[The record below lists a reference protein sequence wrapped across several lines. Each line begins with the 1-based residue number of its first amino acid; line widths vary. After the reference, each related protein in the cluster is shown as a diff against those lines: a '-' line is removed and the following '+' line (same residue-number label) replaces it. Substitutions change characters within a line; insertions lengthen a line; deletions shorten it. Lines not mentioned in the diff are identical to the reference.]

1 MLFFHRLA
9 YLLALLLATT
19 SLAVVADAA
28 PTKEQRAAEVQLRIL
43 VKKAGNLYSSGDYEE
58 SGKVI
63 AEVQARYAK
72 LVAEG
77 DKEIVALL
85 AGVYRS
91 LTRAHALLEL
101 EGVDLPA
108 LKAPGAAKPTDP
120 PTPAGKASFVK
131 HVVPVLLKKC
141 GRCHVSNVRGM
152 FSMANFDLASEPPPF
167 AATCTSTVL
176 PGTIL

>member
-43 VKKAGNLYSSGDYEE
+43 VKKAGNLYSSGAYEE

-63 AEVQARYAK
+63 AAK

-77 DKEIVALL
+77 DKEIVSLL
-85 AGVYRS
+85 DGVYRS

-120 PTPAGKASFVK
+120 PTPAGKVSFVK

-152 FSMANFDLASEPPPF
+152 FSMANFDLASEPPPL
-167 AATCTSTVL
+167 ATT
-176 PGTIL
+176 